1 MITLFYILAKCVV
14 LEGLL
19 RALPPL
25 QKEESPH
32 NYSGDGD
39 ITNTLDCSIIV
50 DTLQMF
56 LERHIGTGLSGAR
69 W

>member
-32 NYSGDGD
+32 NYSGD
-39 ITNTLDCSIIV
+39 ITNIFDCS
-50 DTLQMF
+50 
-56 LERHIGTGLSGAR
+56 G
-69 W
+69 